1 MARIERPLIMFIGRR
16 SIFWVMAV
24 AAILVV
30 AGLFVLAAQKE
41 EVRGSPG
48 KNSLPVN
55 ARPSNNE
62 SIKSSSEI
70 VFESELIQPEGKG
83 QSYFV
88 NYRLQRENVRQE
100 NKTMLAALLNSAQE
114 GTRRQAQEK
123 WLELSNK
130 IEKEGELENLLK
142 IKGFQ
147 DAIANVSPDSVS
159 IVIYAPALRQEEVKI
174 IRAAAEQV
182 TKIKGDQIW
191 ISIRY

>member
-1 MARIERPLIMFIGRR
+1 MAKIERPLIMFIGRR
-16 SIFWVMAV
+16 SILLVIAV

-30 AGLFVLAAQKE
+30 AGLFALAAQKE
-41 EVRGSPG
+41 EVPGSPE

-55 ARPSNNE
+55 ARLFNNE
-62 SIKSSSEI
+62 SIKPSPDI
-70 VFESELIQPEGKG
+70 VFESEIIQPEGKG

-100 NKTMLAALLNSAQE
+100 NKTMLAALLNSPQE

-174 IRAAAEQV
+174 IRDAAEQV

-191 ISIRY
+191 ISLRY